1 VPLWPSVLSAAADD
15 AESSYDRLWSRAHV
29 YTGDSESFFRSVQL
43 SGRFQVDQAY
53 VDGSDGEDFSVTSLR
68 RFRLG
73 ARADFLDD
81 FTFHAEAEFA
91 ADDHEVG
98 YERLTDSYIAWSPN
112 AAVKVTAGKHSVPFT
127 MDGQTSSKE
136 LLTID
141 RSNLTN
147 NIWFTTE
154 YIPGVSVSGETD
166 SLIYHVGFYS
176 SGESNRGFGDSNG
189 GEFVLATIG
198 YDFGEKLGAR
208 EGLLRFNF
216 VDNEP
221 DPNNSFTRPLE
232 RIGSL
237 NFSLDIGRWGL
248 RADISTA
255 TGYLGQSDLAG
266 VMIMPYY
273 NIGESLQLV
282 ARYTF
287 VESDD
292 ENGVRFARYERE
304 VVGGRGDKYREIYA
318 GLNYYWYGHKLKL
331 QTGLQYADMND
342 RAQDGGEYSG
352 WAWTGLV
359 AIFRRRI
366 VARRPLPQG

>member
-1 VPLWPSVLSAAADD
+1 VPLWPSILSAAADD

-73 ARADFLDD
+73 ARVDFLDD

-112 AAVKVTAGKHSVPFT
+112 AAVKVTVGKHSVPFT

-166 SLIYHVGFYS
+166 SLMYHVGFYS

-198 YDFGEKLGAR
+198 HDFGEKLGAR

-352 WAWTGLV
+352 WAWTTG
-359 AIFRRRI
+359 FR
-366 VARRPLPQG
+366 VSW